1 MSSVYAKF
9 EFFFFFLFF
18 LCHISFFVLFPLSLM
33 TGRPVPDEGFQ
44 WTKYSLGEMKRKIEK
59 NTFLSVC
66 LHNSLAHVT
75 HAVAYAH

>member
-1 MSSVYAKF
+1 
-9 EFFFFFLFF
+9 
-18 LCHISFFVLFPLSLM
+18 M

-75 HAVAYAH
+75 HADAYAHQREKGEGRERGGRGKRGRGREGSRE